1 MDDREEDAG
10 EVPASCRQICGD
22 TTGLA
27 RQIARRQAQ
36 LWPRLRAEHSLD
48 GERSFGM
55 PAHDIEEAIMDAT
68 TIMTIDQLMCS
79 DLADERVELIAG
91 VVYRMTPA
99 GGRHGLVCSNVL
111 IILGQYVRERSLGA
125 LFTPDTGFLLRR
137 APDTLRC
144 PDVAF
149 VSTARLAEYGI
160 GPGMMT
166 APPDLA
172 VEILSPSNSARYMND
187 KIRDYFDAGVRLVW
201 VIDPGARTVTRWAPG
216 EAIRT
221 ALESDTIDGG
231 EVVPGLSCAVAS
243 FFEGVPQD

>member
-1 MDDREEDAG
+1 
-10 EVPASCRQICGD
+10 
-22 TTGLA
+22 
-27 RQIARRQAQ
+27 
-36 LWPRLRAEHSLD
+36 
-48 GERSFGM
+48 
-55 PAHDIEEAIMDAT
+55 MDAT

-111 IILGQYVRERSLGA
+111 ITLGQYVRERSLGA

-231 EVVPGLSCAVAS
+231 EVVPGFVGPRTQDPEYTKTIADYNEQINRHPELITAIVPLRDGVAIS
-243 FFEGVPQD
+243 VKKLH

>member
-1 MDDREEDAG
+1 LDVKR
-10 EVPASCRQICGD
+10 
-22 TTGLA
+22 T
-27 RQIARRQAQ
+27 IAM
-36 LWPRLRAEHSLD
+36 PEHA
-48 GERSFGM
+48 F
-55 PAHDIEEAIMDAT
+55 EEAMMDAT

-99 GGRHGLVCSNVL
+99 GGTHGLVCSNVVVT
-111 IILGQYVRERSLGA
+111 LGQYVRARSLGA
-125 LFTPDTGFLLRR
+125 LFTPDTGFLLKRG
-137 APDTLRC
+137 PDTLRC

-149 VSTARLAEYGI
+149 VSAQRLADYGV

-201 VIDPGARTVTRWAPG
+201 VIDPSARTVTRWAPG
-216 EAIRT
+216 EPIRT
-221 ALESDTIDGG
+221 ALESDAMDGG
-231 EVVPGLSCAVAS
+231 DVVPGFSATVAS
-243 FFEGVPQD
+243 FFEGVPRG